1 MTLSGARRAVARL
14 AEMAARPRMLLAI
27 ALAAASA
34 VVLAACGSDEDVG
47 EIPADTA
54 AQMLAALDEAQAAQ
68 EATPPECDTIAE
80 SASTVSNAA
89 SQLPDSPVR
98 GAVTAAAENLHE
110 LAQSGECAPSTT
122 GPQGPKEE
130 ETTTTPTTTT
140 TTTTEETTTTP
151 EEEEPPAPKPKPKPQ
166 PQPQPGNEGGGGLGG
181 GDTGGQPPPETGG
194 TGGGTGPG

>member
-1 MTLSGARRAVARL
+1 
-14 AEMAARPRMLLAI
+14 MLLAI

-34 VVLAACGSDEDVG
+34 VLLAACGSDEDVG

-110 LAQSGECAPSTT
+110 LAQSECAPSTT

-151 EEEEPPAPKPKPKPQ
+151 EEEEPPAPKPKPKPK

>member
-1 MTLSGARRAVARL
+1 
-14 AEMAARPRMLLAI
+14 MAARPRILLAI

-34 VVLAACGSDEDVG
+34 VVLAACGSDEDAG

-80 SASTVSNAA
+80 SASTVSNTA

-98 GAVTAAAENLHE
+98 GAVIAAAENLHE
-110 LAQSGECAPSTT
+110 LAQSDECAPSTT
-122 GPQGPKEE
+122 GPQGPEE
-130 ETTTTPTTTT
+130 DETTTTTTTPT

-151 EEEEPPAPKPKPKPQ
+151 EEDNSGTGGDTGGGTDGDTGNGNGGNGGGPP
-166 PQPQPGNEGGGGLGG
+166 PQPGNEGGGGLGG
-181 GDTGGQPPPETGG
+181 GDTGGEPPPETGG
-194 TGGGTGPG
+194 TGGGTGSD